1 MKKDLQV
8 THFIY
13 VIMNHEQKM
22 SHEQKMNMDF
32 STKKGEEEEE
42 EKGENQMGKFII
54 SINLIICYEK
64 LKA

>member
-13 VIMNHEQKM
+13 VIMNKEQKM
-22 SHEQKMNMDF
+22 SQEQKISHEQKMNMDF

-42 EKGENQMGKFII
+42 EKGENQMGKFI
-54 SINLIICYEK
+54 L
-64 LKA
+64 